1 VASVIGKTIKGNRYY
16 YLATSARVEGKP
28 RIVEQTY
35 LGTAAEIAQAM
46 AGATCMPTR
55 SRHLAFGDLA
65 AAWSVIEKLGVVEIV
80 DEVVGPRR
88 ADAGASVGTYL
99 ALATLNRIVA
109 PCSTSAFADWWAGT
123 AGDRLLDVPPAALDS
138 RRYWDATRRLDAV
151 ALAEIER
158 RIALRTVTAFELD
171 ISSLALDMTNF
182 SSFIDSTNTR
192 AALAQRGKAKQKRF
206 DLRLVGLGL
215 VVTRDGGIPL
225 LCHTYPGNKTDVT
238 QFATMIDELS
248 RRHHALG
255 GEPGALTVVFDAGQ
269 NSEPN
274 FAKLGQAQLHYV
286 GSLPPSDHPDLLA
299 IPHTD
304 YHPVAEFDRLRAHD
318 RSVEALGLTHRCILT
333 HSEEL
338 HAGQSRG
345 LDQTL
350 AKTGRELDG
359 IQDVLTRGRARRSR
373 TQLEAAIDTIVNR
386 QHVRDV
392 LTWTLTGDT
401 PPDIRLDWQIDH
413 TARAALEDRVF
424 GKRFLITDRHDWTIA
439 EVIAGYRS
447 QSEAEFGFRQLKDPH
462 VVSFSPMYHHTDTQ
476 IRVHVFCCVLAL
488 TTAHLIRR
496 HAAHAGLNLSVRA
509 LLDTLAGIQQT
520 VLLYPG
526 DRGRPKTRHMI
537 TDMDDTQRQLFEIF
551 ELHRWAP
558 TS

>member
-1 VASVIGKTIKGNRYY
+1 MASVVGKTIKGNTYY

-28 RIVEQTY
+28 RIAEQTY

-46 AGATCMPTR
+46 AGATRMPTR

-65 AAWSVIEKLGVVEIV
+65 AAWHVIEKLGVVEIV
-80 DEVVGPRR
+80 DEVAGPRR

-99 ALATLNRIVA
+99 ALATLNRVVD
-109 PCSTSAFADWWAGT
+109 PCSKSAFADWWAGT

-138 RRYWDATRRLDAV
+138 RRHWDATRQLDAP

-158 RIALRTVTAFELD
+158 RIALRAVTAFELD

-182 SSFIDSTNTR
+182 ASFIDSTNTR
-192 AALAQRGKAKQKRF
+192 ASLAQRGKAKQKRF

-225 LCHTYPGNKTDVT
+225 LSHTYPGNKTDVT

-248 RRHHALG
+248 RRHRALG
-255 GEPGALTVVFDAGQ
+255 AAPGALTVVFDAGQ

-274 FAKLGQAQLHYV
+274 FAKLTEAQLHYV

-304 YHPVAEFDRLRAHD
+304 YHPIAEFDRLRAHD
-318 RSVEALGLTHRCILT
+318 RSVETLGLTHRCVLT

-350 AKTGRELDG
+350 AKAGRELDG
-359 IQDVLTRGRARRSR
+359 IKDVLARGRARRSR
-373 TQLEAAIDTIVNR
+373 TQLEATIDKIVNK
-386 QHVRDV
+386 QYVRDV
-392 LTWTLTGDT
+392 LTCTLTGDT
-401 PPDIRLDWQIDH
+401 PTRHPAGLADRPHRPRRPGRPRLRQTVPHHRPPRLDRPRSHRRLPLPI
-413 TARAALEDRVF
+413 RGRVRVPPTQRPPR
-424 GKRFLITDRHDWTIA
+424 GLL
-439 EVIAGYRS
+439 
-447 QSEAEFGFRQLKDPH
+447 QPH
-462 VVSFSPMYHHTDTQ
+462 VPPHRRADPRP
-476 IRVHVFCCVLAL
+476 RVLLRPGADDRAPHPPASRP
-488 TTAHLIRR
+488 RR
-496 HAAHAGLNLSVRA
+496 HQ
-509 LLDTLAGIQQT
+509 TL
-520 VLLYPG
+520 
-526 DRGRPKTRHMI
+526 RTRV
-537 TDMDDTQRQLFEIF
+537 
-551 ELHRWAP
+551 A
-558 TS
+558 

>member
-1 VASVIGKTIKGNRYY
+1 MASVVGKTIKGNTYY

-28 RIVEQTY
+28 RIAEQTY

-46 AGATCMPTR
+46 AGATRMPTR

-65 AAWSVIEKLGVVEIV
+65 AAWHVIEKLGVVEIV
-80 DEVVGPRR
+80 DEVAGPRR

-99 ALATLNRIVA
+99 ALATLNRVVD
-109 PCSTSAFADWWAGT
+109 PCSKSAFADWWAGT
-123 AGDRLLDVPPAALDS
+123 AGNRLLDVAPAALDS
-138 RRYWDATRRLDAV
+138 RRHWDATRQLDAP

-158 RIALRTVTAFELD
+158 RIALRAITAFELD

-182 SSFIDSTNTR
+182 ASFIDSTNTR
-192 AALAQRGKAKQKRF
+192 ASLAQRGKAKQKRF

-225 LCHTYPGNKTDVT
+225 LSHAYPGNKTDVT
-238 QFATMIDELS
+238 QFAAMIDELS

-304 YHPVAEFDRLRAHD
+304 YHPITEFDRLRAHD
-318 RSVEALGLTHRCILT
+318 RSVEALGLTHRC
-333 HSEEL
+333 
-338 HAGQSRG
+338 
-345 LDQTL
+345 
-350 AKTGRELDG
+350 
-359 IQDVLTRGRARRSR
+359 VLTRGRARRSR
-373 TQLEAAIDTIVNR
+373 TQLEATIDKIVNK
-386 QHVRDV
+386 QYVRDV
-392 LTWTLTGDT
+392 LAWTLTGDT
-401 PPDIRLDWQIDH
+401 PPNIRLDWQIDH
-413 TARAALEDRVF
+413 AARAALEDRVF
-424 GKRFLITDRHDWTIA
+424 GKRFLITDRHDWTIP

-462 VVSFSPMYHHTDTQ
+462 VVSFSPMYHHTDAQ

-496 HAAHAGLNLSVRA
+496 QAARAGIKLSVRA

-526 DRGRPKTRHMI
+526 DRGRPKARHMI
-537 TDMDDTQRQLFEIF
+537 TDMGDTQRKLFEIF